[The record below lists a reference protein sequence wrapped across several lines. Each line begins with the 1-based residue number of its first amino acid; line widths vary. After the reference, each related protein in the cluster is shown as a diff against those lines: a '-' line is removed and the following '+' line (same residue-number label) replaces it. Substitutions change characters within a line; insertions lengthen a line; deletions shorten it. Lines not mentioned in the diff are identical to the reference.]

1 MEKHYIEFDG
11 KEYEVQE
18 PTIELWNQLNTL
30 KDLGGE
36 RDFILT
42 LISLT
47 TGLDVKEI
55 EKANWEGVY
64 ETSRYLTNY
73 FLEHPD
79 KFYNEFEFRGKKY
92 RFMDLENM
100 TFGEFIDIDSF
111 LQQEQSKRQAN
122 MNMFLALLYR
132 EVDQNGVIKP
142 YNGIEVKERAQIFKA
157 LPVKYLRGAVGFFL
171 RLESILRASSRSF
184 LTRGMYRMKWRIKR
198 LLRVFGGGIRRLYIY
213 LVRTFYKYRRS
224 LKNLSLRSSIF

>member
-1 MEKHYIEFDG
+1 MEKHYIIFDG

-42 LISLT
+42 LISLA
-47 TGLDVKEI
+47 TGLEVKEI
-55 EKANWEGVY
+55 EQANWEGVY
-64 ETSRYLTNY
+64 ETSVYLTNY
-73 FLEHPD
+73 FLNQPD
-79 KFYNEFEFRGKKY
+79 KFYNEFIFKDKKY

-111 LQQEQSKRQAN
+111 LSQEQSKRQGN
-122 MNMFLALLYR
+122 MNMMMALLYR
-132 EVDQNGVIKP
+132 EVGDDGKVIP
-142 YNGIEVKERAQIFKA
+142 YSGGDVKDRALIFRA
-157 LPVKYLRGAVGFFL
+157 LPVKYLRGSVGFFL

-184 LTRGMYRMKWRIKR
+184 LTRKMLQMKWKLKR
-198 LLRVFGGGIRRLYIY
+198 HLRDFGGGMRRSYIY

-224 LKNLSLRSSIF
+224 LKNLSLRSLIF